1 MATFDWLYSRKGCT
15 TCAKATDF
23 LDKNQVEADEIMDA
37 RKDRIGPREA
47 LALASMV
54 DEIYVAKGKKVV
66 HFDLRTERPSDQE
79 LTALI
84 IGPTG
89 NLRAPSAR
97 RGRKLIV
104 GFDPDTYKK
113 VLVS

>member
-1 MATFDWLYSRKGCT
+1 MASFDWLYSRKGCN

-23 LDKNQVEADEIMDA
+23 LHKNKVEADEIMDA
-37 RKDRIGPREA
+37 RKDKIGPREA

-54 DEIYVAKGKKVV
+54 DELYVAKGKKVL
-66 HFDLRTERPSDQE
+66 HFDLRKERPSDTE
-79 LTALI
+79 LADLL

-89 NLRAPSAR
+89 NLRAPTIR

-113 VLVS
+113 VLTG